1 MAVYN
6 YCHPLTADKT
16 QKGSLS
22 RVAPAAA
29 LGWARSR
36 QRAVPQFYLVF
47 QMRWMKAL
55 SHRSGGGRAA
65 MAILIQPRVIELSHH
80 DQYSAYKWVSGRR
93 AHPPEPPQRVYTT
106 LHAQTLH
113 RRCLLEACISLDRH
127 NKNTK
132 HAFLS
137 KDESCIFDIERR
149 TTMCSTNA
157 PLAHLCWRMRT

>member
-1 MAVYN
+1 MALADEARELRLALLQF
-6 YCHPLTADKT
+6 HTTHQRGIRWRLSPLTADKT

-65 MAILIQPRVIELSHH
+65 MAILIQPRVIELNHH
-80 DQYSAYKWVSGRR
+80 DQYSAGSV
-93 AHPPEPPQRVYTT
+93 
-106 LHAQTLH
+106 
-113 RRCLLEACISLDRH
+113 
-127 NKNTK
+127 
-132 HAFLS
+132 
-137 KDESCIFDIERR
+137 R
-149 TTMCSTNA
+149 TPS
-157 PLAHLCWRMRT
+157 

>member
-1 MAVYN
+1 MSLVIRDILLHFYLHVILRFTYLSLVTARGERPSGHAVGGSRLRCARARLPTPCRVVLTYILLS
-6 YCHPLTADKT
+6 PLTADKT

-65 MAILIQPRVIELSHH
+65 MAILIQPRVIELNHH
-80 DQYSAYKWVSGRR
+80 DQYSAGSV
-93 AHPPEPPQRVYTT
+93 
-106 LHAQTLH
+106 
-113 RRCLLEACISLDRH
+113 
-127 NKNTK
+127 
-132 HAFLS
+132 
-137 KDESCIFDIERR
+137 R
-149 TTMCSTNA
+149 TPS
-157 PLAHLCWRMRT
+157 